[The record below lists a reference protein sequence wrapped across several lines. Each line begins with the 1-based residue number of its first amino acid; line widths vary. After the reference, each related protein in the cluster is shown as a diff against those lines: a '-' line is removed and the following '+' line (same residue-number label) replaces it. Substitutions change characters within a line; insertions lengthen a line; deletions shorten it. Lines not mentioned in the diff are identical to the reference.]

1 MSSAN
6 FGLKG
11 RKVLVTGGASG
22 IGYAV
27 ARALVAEGAA
37 VVVNDLELSRAEYA
51 AASIGAAQG
60 VAGDVS
66 SESVVEAIFAAT
78 ISVLGGVDGLVHC
91 AGIMEQMASTKRQT
105 LEDWRRVIDV
115 NLQGV
120 FLLCREAARV
130 MDQGSSI
137 VNVSSVAGICAVPA
151 SNAYGV
157 SKSGVIMMTRTLAC
171 DYARYGIRV
180 NAVAPGTISTPLL
193 DDTFEKLPVS
203 KSVWLSRTPMGR
215 VGSPDEAAAPILFL
229 LSDAASFITGATL
242 PVDGG
247 WTAFGG
253 AGEASSPSHF
263 E

>member
-37 VVVNDLELSRAEYA
+37 VVINDLERSRVESA
-51 AASIGAAQG
+51 AASVGAVQG
-60 VAGDVS
+60 FAGDVS
-66 SESVVEAIFAAT
+66 SESVVGDLFAAT
-78 ISVLGGVDGLVHC
+78 MSVLGGVDGLVHC
-91 AGIMEQMASTKRQT
+91 AGIMEKMAATKRQT
-105 LEDWRRVIDV
+105 LDDWRRVIDV
-115 NLQGV
+115 NLQSV
-120 FLLCREAARV
+120 FLSCREAAKV
-130 MDQGSSI
+130 MNQGSSI

-157 SKSGVIMMTRTLAC
+157 SKSAVIMMTRTLAC
-171 DYARYGIRV
+171 DYARYGLRV

-193 DDTFEKLPVS
+193 EDTIDKLPVS

-215 VGSPDEAAAPILFL
+215 VGQAEEAAAPILFL
-229 LSDAASFITGATL
+229 LSDAASFITGVTL

-253 AGEASSPSHF
+253 AGEASPP
-263 E
+263 

>member
-27 ARALVAEGAA
+27 AQALVVEGAHVA
-37 VVVNDLELSRAEYA
+37 INDLDLVRVKSA
-51 AASIGAAQG
+51 AASVGAARG
-60 VAGDVS
+60 IAGDVS
-66 SESVVEAIFAAT
+66 SESDVERLFEET
-78 ISVLGGVDGLVHC
+78 VSTLRGLDGLVHC
-91 AGIMEQMASTKRQT
+91 AGIMEKVAGTKRQS
-105 LEDWRRVIDV
+105 LAEWRRVMEV
-115 NLQGV
+115 NLQSV
-120 FLLCREAARV
+120 FLLCRQAAQV
-130 MDQGSSI
+130 MEQGSSI
-137 VNVSSVAGICAVPA
+137 VNVSSVAGICAIPA

-157 SKSGVIMMTRTLAC
+157 SKSAVIMMTRTLAC
-171 DYARYGIRV
+171 DFARYGLRV

-193 DDTFEKLPVS
+193 DDTFDKIPVS
-203 KSVWLSRTPMGR
+203 KNAWLSRTPMGR
-215 VGSPDEAAAPILFL
+215 VGRPEEAAAAILFL

-253 AGEASSPSHF
+253 AGAASQES
-263 E
+263 

>member
-1 MSSAN
+1 LPSAN

-27 ARALVAEGAA
+27 AQALVGEGAG
-37 VVVNDLELSRAEYA
+37 VVINDLEHSRVES
-51 AASIGAAQG
+51 AASSLGAVRG
-60 VAGDVS
+60 VPGDVS
-66 SESVVEAIFAAT
+66 SEADVESIFAE
-78 ISVLGGVDGLVHC
+78 SVSALGGVDGLVHC
-91 AGIMEQMASTKRQT
+91 AGIMEKMAGTKRQA
-105 LEDWRRVIDV
+105 LADWRRVIDV
-115 NLQGV
+115 NLQSV
-120 FLLCREAARV
+120 FLLCRQAAQV
-130 MDQGSSI
+130 MNRGSSI

-157 SKSGVIMMTRTLAC
+157 SKSAVIMMTRTLAC
-171 DYARYGIRV
+171 DFARYGVRV

-203 KSVWLSRTPMGR
+203 KNVWLSRTPMGR
-215 VGSPDEAAAPILFL
+215 VGEPEEAAAPILFL
-229 LSDAASFITGATL
+229 LSDAASFITGVTL

-253 AGEASSPSHF
+253 AGDASSI
-263 E
+263 